1 MAPEGAV
8 LYSPFLP
15 RTSTESTQLHAILSR
30 HYDGRDHAVARPMTD
45 IEINRSVKARP
56 IQEVADQLGIYA
68 NEVLPYGKLK
78 AKVSLDVLD
87 RLHAAPLGK
96 YVLVTAINPTPLGEG
111 KTTTSIGL
119 AMGLSCLGRRT
130 AVTLRQPSLG
140 PVFGIKGGGTGG
152 GRAQVLPM
160 EEINLHLTG
169 DAHAVSASHNLLSA
183 FLDNHLFHGNA
194 LHVDQNR
201 ITWPR
206 TLGIS
211 DRSLRQI
218 SLGEGTVGRTG
229 QFVITEAS
237 EVMAMLA
244 LASSQADLRHRL
256 GQIVV
261 GYTTDGRPVRAEEL
275 ECAGSMAVLLRE
287 ALLPNLVQTL
297 EGTPAF
303 VHTGPF
309 GNIAH
314 GNCSI
319 LSDAIAL
326 RCADYV
332 VTEAGFGSDL
342 GAEKFFNIKCRLS
355 GFKPA
360 AAVVVATLRAL
371 KLHGGGAAKVGAPLP
386 AGLTGPNQQ
395 ALEKGFANLEQHIA
409 NVKAHG
415 VPVVVAVNAFVND
428 PAAEL
433 EWVRDR
439 SREVG
444 AVDAAVSTH
453 WADGGKGAEALAEAV
468 VRATKEQSTFRHLY
482 DVAWPIKKKIQV
494 IATQMYGASAVS
506 FDVAAERD
514 IELAQQLG
522 LDQLPICM
530 AKTPLSLSHDPAL
543 KGRPTG
549 FTLPIKEVRLLAGA
563 GFLTAVCSGIQL
575 MPGLPKKPAGER
587 IGIDPS
593 TGEIVGLS

>member
-1 MAPEGAV
+1 
-8 LYSPFLP
+8 
-15 RTSTESTQLHAILSR
+15 
-30 HYDGRDHAVARPMTD
+30 MTD

-56 IQEVADQLGIYA
+56 LQDVADQLGIQA
-68 NEVLPYGKLK
+68 SELHPYGKLK
-78 AKVSLDVLD
+78 AKVSLDVIE
-87 RLHAAPLGK
+87 RLHASPLGK

-119 AMGLSCLGRRT
+119 AMGLSRLGHRA

-160 EEINLHLTG
+160 EDINLHLTG

-183 FLDNHLFHGNA
+183 FVDNHLFHGNP
-194 LHVDQNR
+194 LQVDRNR

-206 TLGIS
+206 TLGVS
-211 DRSLRQI
+211 DRALRQI
-218 SLGEGTVGRTG
+218 SLGEGAAGRTG

-244 LASSQADLRHRL
+244 LASSQADLRQRL
-256 GQIVV
+256 GRIVV
-261 GYTTDGRPVRAEEL
+261 GFTTEGKPVRAEEL
-275 ECAGSMAVLLRE
+275 GCAGSMAVLLRE

-319 LSDAIAL
+319 LSDEIAL

-371 KLHGGGAAKVGAPLP
+371 KLHGGGGTAKVGVPLS
-386 AGLTGPNQQ
+386 AGLTGPNHE
-395 ALEKGFANLEQHIA
+395 ALVRGFENLEQHIA

-415 VPVVVAVNAFVND
+415 VPVIVAVNAFVDD
-428 PAAEL
+428 PVAEL
-433 EWVRDR
+433 EWVRER
-439 SREVG
+439 SKVVG

-453 WADGGKGAEALAEAV
+453 WAEGGKGAVELAKAV
-468 VRATKEQSTFRHLY
+468 VRATAVTSMFRPLY
-482 DVAWPIKKKIQV
+482 DVDWPIKKKIQT
-494 IATQMYGASAVS
+494 IAMQMYGASAVS
-506 FDVAAERD
+506 FDAQAEQD
-514 IELAQQLG
+514 IEVAQKLE
-522 LDQLPICM
+522 LDRLPICM

-543 KGRPTG
+543 KGRPSG
-549 FTLPIKEVRLLAGA
+549 FTLPIKEVRILAGA

-587 IGIDPS
+587 IGIDPG
-593 TGEIVGLS
+593 TGEIFGLS

>member
-1 MAPEGAV
+1 
-8 LYSPFLP
+8 
-15 RTSTESTQLHAILSR
+15 
-30 HYDGRDHAVARPMTD
+30 MTD
-45 IEINRSVKARP
+45 IEINRSVKARS
-56 IQEVADQLGIYA
+56 IQDVADQLGIHTS
-68 NEVLPYGKLK
+68 ERLPYGKLT
-78 AKVSLDVLD
+78 AKISLDVLE
-87 RLHAAPLGK
+87 RLHAAPFGK

-119 AMGLSCLGRRT
+119 AMGLSRLGHRT
-130 AVTLRQPSLG
+130 TVTLRQPSLG

-183 FLDNHLFHGNA
+183 FVDNHQFHGNA
-194 LHVDQNR
+194 LQVDPNR

-206 TLGIS
+206 TLGVS
-211 DRSLRQI
+211 DRSLRRI
-218 SLGEGTVGRTG
+218 ALGEGAAGRKG

-237 EVMAMLA
+237 EVMAIVA

-261 GYTTDGRPVRAEEL
+261 GFTTDGKPVRAEEF
-275 ECAGSMAVLLRE
+275 ECAGSMAVLLKE

-297 EGTPAF
+297 EGTAAF

-355 GFKPA
+355 GFKPS

-371 KLHGGGAAKVGAPLP
+371 KLHGGGGAVKVGTPLP
-386 AGLTGPNQQ
+386 VGLTGANRE
-395 ALEKGFANLEQHIA
+395 ALVKGFANLEQHIA
-409 NVKAHG
+409 NVKTHG
-415 VPVVVAVNAFVND
+415 VPVVVAVNAFLGD
-428 PAAEL
+428 PVSEL
-433 EWVRDR
+433 EWVRER

-453 WADGGKGAEALAEAV
+453 WADGGQGAEELAKAV
-468 VRATKEQSTFRHLY
+468 VRATEETSTFRHLY
-482 DVAWPIKKKIQV
+482 DVAWPIKRKIQT

-506 FDVAAERD
+506 FDTEAERD
-514 IELAQQLG
+514 IEMAQQFG
-522 LDQLPICM
+522 FDRLPICM
-530 AKTPLSLSHDPAL
+530 AKTPLSLSHDPAS
-543 KGRPTG
+543 KGRPSG
-549 FTLPIKEVRLLAGA
+549 FTLPIKEVRILAGA

-587 IGIDPS
+587 IGIDPG

>member
-1 MAPEGAV
+1 
-8 LYSPFLP
+8 
-15 RTSTESTQLHAILSR
+15 
-30 HYDGRDHAVARPMTD
+30 MTD
-45 IEINRSVKARP
+45 IEINRSVKPRP
-56 IQEVADQLGIYA
+56 IQDIADQLGIQA
-68 NEVLPYGKLK
+68 RELSPYGKLK

-87 RLHAAPLGK
+87 RLHAAPLGR

-119 AMGLSCLGRRT
+119 AMGLSRLGYRT

-152 GRAQVLPM
+152 GLAQVLPM

-183 FLDNHLFHGNA
+183 FVDNHLFHGNT
-194 LHVDQNR
+194 LQVDPKQ
-201 ITWPR
+201 IIWPR
-206 TLGIS
+206 TSGVS
-211 DRSLRQI
+211 DRALRQI
-218 SLGEGTVGRTG
+218 SLGEEAAGRTG

-237 EVMAMLA
+237 EIMAMLA
-244 LASSQADLRHRL
+244 LASGQSDLRQRL
-256 GQIVV
+256 GKIVV
-261 GYTTDGRPVRAEEL
+261 GFTADGIPLQAEEFG
-275 ECAGSMAVLLRE
+275 CAGSMAVLLRE
-287 ALLPNLVQTL
+287 ALMPNLVQTL

-371 KLHGGGAAKVGAPLP
+371 KLHGGGGAVKVGAPLP
-386 AGLTGPNQQ
+386 AGLTGPNQE
-395 ALEKGFANLEQHIA
+395 ALRKGFANLEQHIA

-415 VPVVVAVNAFVND
+415 VPVVVAVNAFVGD
-428 PAAEL
+428 PASEL
-433 EWVRDR
+433 EWVRER
-439 SREVG
+439 SYDVG

-453 WADGGKGAEALAEAV
+453 WADGGQGAEELAKAV
-468 VRATKEQSTFRHLY
+468 ARATAEPSTFGYLY
-482 DVAWPIKKKIQV
+482 DVAWPIKKKIEV
-494 IATQMYGASAVS
+494 IATKMYGAAAVS
-506 FDVAAERD
+506 FDEKAERD

-522 LDQLPICM
+522 FDQLPICM

-543 KGRPTG
+543 KGRPSG
-549 FTLPIKEVRLLAGA
+549 FTLPIKEIRMLVGA
-563 GFLTAVCSGIQL
+563 GFLTALCSGIQL

-587 IGIDPS
+587 IGVDPG

>member
-1 MAPEGAV
+1 MTPA
-8 LYSPFLP
+8 
-15 RTSTESTQLHAILSR
+15 
-30 HYDGRDHAVARPMTD
+30 MTD

-56 IQEVADQLGIYA
+56 IQDVAGQLGIQA
-68 NEVLPYGKLK
+68 SELIQYGNLK
-78 AKVSLDVLD
+78 AKVSLDVLE
-87 RLHAAPLGK
+87 RLYAAPLGR

-119 AMGLSCLGRRT
+119 AMGLSRLGHRT

-183 FLDNHLFHGNA
+183 FVDNHLFQGNT
-194 LHVDQNR
+194 LQVDRSR
-201 ITWPR
+201 IIWPR
-206 TLGIS
+206 TLGVS
-211 DRSLRQI
+211 DRALRQV
-218 SLGEGTVGRTG
+218 SLGEGTVSRTG

-237 EVMAMLA
+237 EVMATLA
-244 LASSQADLRHRL
+244 LASGQADLRHRL

-261 GYTTDGRPVRAEEL
+261 GFRIDGKPVRAEEFG
-275 ECAGSMAVLLRE
+275 CAGSMAVLLRD

-303 VHTGPF
+303 IHTGPF

-371 KLHGGGAAKVGAPLP
+371 KLHGGGGSVKLGAPLP
-386 AGLTGPNQQ
+386 AGLTGPNPD
-395 ALEKGFANLEQHIA
+395 ALAKGFANLEQHIA
-409 NVKAHG
+409 NVKVHG
-415 VPVVVAVNAFVND
+415 VPVVVAVNGFIDD
-428 PAAEL
+428 PVSEL
-433 EWVRDR
+433 EWVRER
-439 SREVG
+439 SKEVG
-444 AVDAAVSTH
+444 AMDAAISTH
-453 WADGGKGAEALAEAV
+453 WADGGEGAEDLAKAV
-468 VRATKEQSTFRHLY
+468 AKVAEKASAFRHLY
-482 DVAWPIKKKIQV
+482 DIDWPIKRKIQT
-494 IATQMYGASAVS
+494 IAGRMYGASAVS
-506 FDVAAERD
+506 FDPQADHD
-514 IELAQQLG
+514 IEMAEQVG
-522 LDQLPICM
+522 LDRLPICM

-543 KGRPTG
+543 KGRPVG
-549 FTLPIKEVRLLAGA
+549 FTLPIKEVRMLAGA

-575 MPGLPKKPAGER
+575 MPGLPKRPAGER
-587 IGIDPS
+587 IGIDPG
-593 TGEIVGLS
+593 TGKTVGLS

>member
-1 MAPEGAV
+1 MK
-8 LYSPFLP
+8 
-15 RTSTESTQLHAILSR
+15 
-30 HYDGRDHAVARPMTD
+30 D
-45 IEINRSVKARP
+45 IEINRSVKACP
-56 IQEVADQLGIYA
+56 IQDVAGQLGIQA
-68 NEVLPYGKLK
+68 SELIQYGNLK
-78 AKVSLDVLD
+78 AKVSLDVLE
-87 RLHAAPLGK
+87 RLHAAPLGR
-96 YVLVTAINPTPLGEG
+96 YILVTAINPTPLGEG

-119 AMGLSCLGRRT
+119 AMGLSRLGHRT

-183 FLDNHLFHGNA
+183 FADNHLFHGNT
-194 LHVDQNR
+194 LQLDRNR
-201 ITWPR
+201 IIWPR
-206 TLGIS
+206 TLGVS
-211 DRSLRQI
+211 DRALRQV
-218 SLGEGTVGRTG
+218 SLGEGAVGRTS

-237 EVMAMLA
+237 EVMATLA
-244 LASSQADLRHRL
+244 LASNQADLRHRL

-261 GYTTDGRPVRAEEL
+261 GFKIDGKPVRAEEFG
-275 ECAGSMAVLLRE
+275 CAGSMAVLLRD

-371 KLHGGGAAKVGAPLP
+371 KLHGGGGSVKLGAPLP
-386 AGLTGPNQQ
+386 AGLTGPNQD
-395 ALEKGFANLEQHIA
+395 ALAKGFANLEQHIA

-415 VPVVVAVNAFVND
+415 VPVVVAVNGFIDD
-428 PAAEL
+428 PVSEL
-433 EWVRDR
+433 EWVRER
-439 SREVG
+439 SQEVG
-444 AVDAAVSTH
+444 AVDAAISTH
-453 WADGGKGAEALAEAV
+453 WADGGEGAKDLAKAV
-468 VRATKEQSTFRHLY
+468 VKATEKASAFRHLY
-482 DVAWPIKKKIQV
+482 DVDWPIKRKIQT

-506 FDVAAERD
+506 FDAQADHD
-514 IELAQQLG
+514 IEVAQQVG
-522 LDQLPICM
+522 LDRLPICM

-543 KGRPTG
+543 KGRPLG
-549 FTLPIKEVRLLAGA
+549 FTLPIKEVRMLAGA
-563 GFLTAVCSGIQL
+563 GFLTAICSGIQL

-587 IGIDPS
+587 IGIDPG
-593 TGEIVGLS
+593 TGKIVGLS

>member
-1 MAPEGAV
+1 V
-8 LYSPFLP
+8 N
-15 RTSTESTQLHAILSR
+15 
-30 HYDGRDHAVARPMTD
+30 RPMTD

-56 IQEVADQLGIYA
+56 IQDVADQLGIQA
-68 NEVLPYGKLK
+68 RELFPYGRLK

-87 RLHAAPLGK
+87 RLPAAPLGR

-119 AMGLSCLGRRT
+119 AMGLSRLGHRT

-160 EEINLHLTG
+160 EDINLHLTG

-183 FLDNHLFHGNA
+183 FVDNHLFHGNA
-194 LHVDQNR
+194 LQVDRNR

-206 TLGIS
+206 TVGVS
-211 DRSLRQI
+211 DRALRQI
-218 SLGEGTVGRTG
+218 SLGEGDTGRTG

-244 LASSQADLRHRL
+244 LAASQADLRQRL
-256 GQIVV
+256 GHIVV
-261 GYTTDGRPVRAEEL
+261 GFTSDGKPVHAEEFG
-275 ECAGSMAVLLRE
+275 CAGSMAVLLRE

-371 KLHGGGAAKVGAPLP
+371 KLHGGGGAVKVGTPLP
-386 AGLTGPNQQ
+386 AGLAGPNQE
-395 ALEKGFANLEQHIA
+395 ALIKGFANLEQHIA

-415 VPVVVAVNAFVND
+415 VPVVVAVNAFIDD
-428 PAAEL
+428 PVAEL
-433 EWVRDR
+433 EWVRER
-439 SREVG
+439 SKEVG

-453 WADGGKGAEALAEAV
+453 WADGGNGAEALAKAV
-468 VRATKEQSTFRHLY
+468 VKATEKPSMFRHLY
-482 DVAWPIKKKIQV
+482 DVAWPIKKKIQT
-494 IATQMYGASAVS
+494 IAMQMYGALTVS
-506 FDVAAERD
+506 FDAQAEQD
-514 IELAQQLG
+514 IEVAQKLG
-522 LDQLPICM
+522 LDRLPICM
-530 AKTPLSLSHDPAL
+530 AKTPLSLSHDPAM
-543 KGRPTG
+543 KGRPSG
-549 FTLPIKEVRLLAGA
+549 FTLPIKEVRILAGA

-587 IGIDPS
+587 IGIDAG

>member
-1 MAPEGAV
+1 
-8 LYSPFLP
+8 
-15 RTSTESTQLHAILSR
+15 
-30 HYDGRDHAVARPMTD
+30 MTD
-45 IEINRSVKARP
+45 IEINRSVKAQP
-56 IQEVADQLGIYA
+56 IQAVADQLGILA
-68 NEVLPYGKLK
+68 SELLPYGRLK
-78 AKVSLDVLD
+78 AKVSLDVLE
-87 RLHAAPLGK
+87 RLKSARLGR

-119 AMGLSCLGRRT
+119 AMGLSRLGHRT

-183 FLDNHLFHGNA
+183 FVDNHIFHGNA
-194 LHVDQNR
+194 LRIDLNR

-211 DRSLRQI
+211 DRSLRQVL
-218 SLGEGTVGRTG
+218 LGEGTDGRRG

-244 LASSQADLRHRL
+244 LASSQADLRCRL
-256 GQIVV
+256 GQIIV
-261 GYTTDGRPVRAEEL
+261 GFTTSGKAVRAEEL
-275 ECAGSMAVLLRE
+275 GCAGSMAVLLRD

-319 LSDAIAL
+319 ISDAIAL

-360 AAVVVATLRAL
+360 VAVVVVTLRAL
-371 KLHGGGAAKVGAPLP
+371 KLHGGGGTVKVGTPLP
-386 AGLTGPNQQ
+386 AGLTGPNRE
-395 ALEKGFANLEQHIA
+395 ALAKGFANLEQHIA

-415 VPVVVAVNAFVND
+415 VPVVVAVNAFRDD
-428 PAAEL
+428 PVAEL
-433 EWVRDR
+433 EWVRER
-439 SREVG
+439 SREAG

-453 WADGGKGAEALAEAV
+453 WADGGKGAEALAQAV
-468 VRATKEQSTFRHLY
+468 ARATETSSSFRYLY
-482 DVAWPIKKKIQV
+482 EVAWPIKKKIQA
-494 IATQMYGASAVS
+494 IATEIYGASGVS
-506 FDVAAERD
+506 FDAVAERD
-514 IELAQQLG
+514 IESAEQLG
-522 LDQLPICM
+522 LDELPICM

-549 FTLPIKEVRLLAGA
+549 FTLPIKEVRMLAGA

-587 IGIDPS
+587 IDIDPA
-593 TGEIVGLS
+593 TGEVVGLS

>member
-1 MAPEGAV
+1 
-8 LYSPFLP
+8 
-15 RTSTESTQLHAILSR
+15 
-30 HYDGRDHAVARPMTD
+30 
-45 IEINRSVKARP
+45 
-56 IQEVADQLGIYA
+56 
-68 NEVLPYGKLK
+68 
-78 AKVSLDVLD
+78 
-87 RLHAAPLGK
+87 
-96 YVLVTAINPTPLGEG
+96 
-111 KTTTSIGL
+111 
-119 AMGLSCLGRRT
+119 
-130 AVTLRQPSLG
+130 
-140 PVFGIKGGGTGG
+140 
-152 GRAQVLPM
+152 M

-183 FLDNHLFHGNA
+183 FVDNHLFHGNV
-194 LHVDQNR
+194 LQVDPSR
-201 ITWPR
+201 IIWPR
-206 TLGIS
+206 TSGVS
-211 DRSLRQI
+211 DRALRQI
-218 SLGEGTVGRTG
+218 SMGEGAAGRTG

-244 LASSQADLRHRL
+244 LASSQADLRQRI

-261 GYTTDGRPVRAEEL
+261 GFTTDGKPLRAEEFG
-275 ECAGSMAVLLRE
+275 CAGSMAVLLRE

-297 EGTPAF
+297 EGTAAF

-319 LSDAIAL
+319 VSDAIAL
-326 RCADYV
+326 RCASFV

-371 KLHGGGAAKVGAPLP
+371 KLHGGGGAVKVGAPLP
-386 AGLTGPNQQ
+386 AGLTGPNQE
-395 ALEKGFANLEQHIA
+395 ALVKGFANLEQHIT

-415 VPVVVAVNAFVND
+415 VPVVVAVNAFIND
-428 PAAEL
+428 PSAEL
-433 EWVRDR
+433 EWVRER

-453 WADGGKGAEALAEAV
+453 WADGGPGAEALAKAV
-468 VRATKEQSTFRHLY
+468 VRATEERSMFRHLY
-482 DVAWPIKKKIQV
+482 DVAWPIKKKIET
-494 IATQMYGASAVS
+494 IATQMYGASDVS
-506 FDVAAERD
+506 FDAEAERD
-514 IELAQQLG
+514 IELAQQLE
-522 LDQLPICM
+522 LDRLPICM

-543 KGRPTG
+543 KGRPSG
-549 FTLPIKEVRLLAGA
+549 FTLPIKEVRMLAGA

-575 MPGLPKKPAGER
+575 MPGLPKRPAGER
-587 IGIDPS
+587 IGIDPG